1 MKSLIPTSLI
11 FLACLLSACTTH
23 VHPKTTRTVYQSTP
37 STSYS
42 PAARISADTPDNTTV
57 VRPAE

>member
-1 MKSLIPTSLI
+1 MKTVILASVASAVCLFTS
-11 FLACLLSACTTH
+11 CTTH
-23 VHPKTTRTVYQSTP
+23 VYPKTTSTVYRTTP
-37 STSYS
+37 SYTSS